1 MINILFLVFLQIP
14 TVELPLKVSGQP
26 GAFIKVPAK
35 TESKFVKWVSI
46 DKGLNIFP
54 VDLLKDS
61 KTLVV
66 TSQITGVYRLFAYV
80 GNEFGP
86 SEPAFTSVV
95 IGDEPAPIP
104 PAPPV
109 NPDSDI
115 KTAAAKEDKD
125 QVKWLSM
132 FYEELAKECQKNDY
146 EFLTD
151 IFKAAK
157 ATINKQFME
166 NELAKLRDVI
176 GKRLNERLPK
186 DSSLKLNQKLRDL
199 LTNEFNQIAKE
210 LKQ

>member
-1 MINILFLVFLQIP
+1 VINLLFLVFLQIP
-14 TVELPLKVSGQP
+14 TIELPANVSGQP
-26 GAFIKVPAK
+26 GAFISVPAK
-35 TESKFVKWVSI
+35 TESKLVKWVSI

-66 TSQITGVYRLFAYV
+66 TSQIQGVYRLFAYV

-86 SEPAFTSVV
+86 SEPAFTSVL
-95 IGDEPAPIP
+95 IGDE

-109 NPDSDI
+109 NPDNDI
-115 KTAAAKEDKD
+115 RTAAAKEDKE

-132 FYEELAKECQKNDY
+132 FYDELSKECQKNNY

-151 IFKAAK
+151 VFKAAK

-166 NELAKLRDVI
+166 NELANLRDVI
-176 GKRLNERLPK
+176 GKRLNQRLPK
-186 DSSLKLNQKLRDL
+186 DGTLKLDQKLRDL
-199 LTNEFNQIAKE
+199 LTSEFNQIAKE

>member
-1 MINILFLVFLQIP
+1 VINLLFLVFFQIP
-14 TVELPLKVSGQP
+14 TIELPAKVSGQP
-26 GAFIKVPAK
+26 GAFISVPAK
-35 TESKFVKWVSI
+35 TESKLVKWVSI

-66 TSQITGVYRLFAYV
+66 TSQIQGVYRLFAYV

-86 SEPAFTSVV
+86 SEPAFTSVL
-95 IGDEPAPIP
+95 IGDEPA

-115 KTAAAKEDKD
+115 KAAAAKEDKE

-132 FYEELAKECQKNDY
+132 FYDELAKECQKNDY

-151 IFKAAK
+151 VFKAAK

-166 NELAKLRDVI
+166 NELANLRDVI

-186 DSSLKLNQKLRDL
+186 DGTLKLDQKLRDL
-199 LTNEFNQIAKE
+199 LTKEFTQIAKE
-210 LKQ
+210 LK

>member
-1 MINILFLVFLQIP
+1 VFLQIP
-14 TVELPLKVSGQP
+14 TIELPARVSGQP
-26 GAFIKVPAK
+26 GAFISVPAK
-35 TESKFVKWVSI
+35 TESKLVKWVSI

-66 TSQITGVYRLFAYV
+66 TSQIQGVYRLFAYV

-86 SEPAFTSVV
+86 SEPAFTSVL
-95 IGDEPAPIP
+95 IGDEPA

-115 KTAAAKEDKD
+115 KAAAAKEDKE

-132 FYEELAKECQKNDY
+132 FYDELAKECQKNDY

-166 NELAKLRDVI
+166 NELANLRDVI

-186 DSSLKLNQKLRDL
+186 DGTLKLDQKLRDL
-199 LTNEFNQIAKE
+199 LTKEFNQIAKE
-210 LKQ
+210 LK

>member
-35 TESKFVKWVSI
+35 TDSKFVKWVSI

-80 GNEFGP
+80 GDVNGP
-86 SEPAFTSVV
+86 SDPAFTSVV

-109 NPDSDI
+109 NPDNDI
-115 KTAAAKEDKD
+115 KAAAAKEDKD

-186 DSSLKLNQKLRDL
+186 DASLKLDQKLRDL
-199 LTNEFNQIAKE
+199 LTNEFNLIAKE

>member
-1 MINILFLVFLQIP
+1 VINLLFLVFLQIP
-14 TVELPLKVSGQP
+14 TIELPARVSGQP
-26 GAFIKVPAK
+26 GAFISVPAK
-35 TESKFVKWVSI
+35 TESKLVKWVSI

-66 TSQITGVYRLFAYV
+66 TSQIQGVYRLFAYV

-86 SEPAFTSVV
+86 SEPAFTSVL
-95 IGDEPAPIP
+95 IGDEPA

-115 KTAAAKEDKD
+115 KAAAAKEDKE

-132 FYEELAKECQKNDY
+132 FYDELAKECQKNDY

-166 NELAKLRDVI
+166 NELANLRDVI

-186 DSSLKLNQKLRDL
+186 DGTLKLDQKLRDL
-199 LTNEFNQIAKE
+199 LTKEFNQIAKE
-210 LKQ
+210 LK

>member
-14 TVELPLKVSGQP
+14 TVVLPLKVSGQP

-80 GNEFGP
+80 GDVNGP

-115 KTAAAKEDKD
+115 KAAAAKEDKD
-125 QVKWLSM
+125 QVKWLSI
-132 FYEELAKECQKNDY
+132 AKECQKNDY

-186 DSSLKLNQKLRDL
+186 DASLKLDQKLRDL
-199 LTNEFNQIAKE
+199 LTNEFNLIAKE

>member
-1 MINILFLVFLQIP
+1 VINLLFLVFLQIP
-14 TVELPLKVSGQP
+14 TIELPAKVSGQP
-26 GAFIKVPAK
+26 GAFISVPAK
-35 TESKFVKWVSI
+35 TESKAVKWVSI

-66 TSQITGVYRLFAYV
+66 TSQIQGVYRLFAYV

-86 SEPAFTSVV
+86 SEPAFTSVL
-95 IGDEPAPIP
+95 IGDEPA

-115 KTAAAKEDKD
+115 KAAAAKEDKD
-125 QVKWLSM
+125 QVKWLCM
-132 FYEELAKECQKNDY
+132 FYDELAKECQKNDY

-166 NELAKLRDVI
+166 NELANLRDVI

-186 DSSLKLNQKLRDL
+186 DGTLKLDQKLRDL
-199 LTNEFNQIAKE
+199 LTKEFNQIAKE
-210 LKQ
+210 LK

>member
-1 MINILFLVFLQIP
+1 MINLLFLVFLQIP
-14 TVELPLKVSGQP
+14 TIELPARVSGQP
-26 GAFIKVPAK
+26 GAFISVPAK
-35 TESKFVKWVSI
+35 TESKLVKWVSI

-66 TSQITGVYRLFAYV
+66 TSQIQGVYRLFAYV

-86 SEPAFTSVV
+86 SEPAFTSVL
-95 IGDEPAPIP
+95 IGDEPA

-115 KTAAAKEDKD
+115 KAAAAKEDKE

-132 FYEELAKECQKNDY
+132 FYDELAKECQKNDY

-166 NELAKLRDVI
+166 NELANLRDVI

-186 DSSLKLNQKLRDL
+186 DGTLKLDQKLRDL
-199 LTNEFNQIAKE
+199 LTKEFTQIAKE
-210 LKQ
+210 LK

>member
-1 MINILFLVFLQIP
+1 MINLLFLVFFQIP
-14 TVELPLKVSGQP
+14 TIELPAKVSGQP
-26 GAFIKVPAK
+26 GAFISVPAK
-35 TESKFVKWVSI
+35 TESKLVKWVSI

-66 TSQITGVYRLFAYV
+66 TSQIQGVYRLFAYV

-86 SEPAFTSVV
+86 SEPAFTSVL
-95 IGDEPAPIP
+95 IGDEPA

-115 KTAAAKEDKD
+115 KAAAAKEDKE

-132 FYEELAKECQKNDY
+132 FYDELAKECQKNDY

-151 IFKAAK
+151 VFKAAK

-166 NELAKLRDVI
+166 NELANLRDVI

-186 DSSLKLNQKLRDL
+186 DGTLKLDQKLRDL
-199 LTNEFNQIAKE
+199 LTKEFTQIAKE
-210 LKQ
+210 LK

>member
-1 MINILFLVFLQIP
+1 VINLLFLVFLQIP
-14 TVELPLKVSGQP
+14 TIELPAKVSGQP
-26 GAFIKVPAK
+26 GAFISVPAK
-35 TESKFVKWVSI
+35 TDSKAVKWVSI

-66 TSQITGVYRLFAYV
+66 TSQIQGVYRLFAYV

-95 IGDEPAPIP
+95 IGDEPAP
-104 PAPPV
+104 APPV

-115 KTAAAKEDKD
+115 KAAAAKEDKE

-132 FYEELAKECQKNDY
+132 FYDELAKECQKNDY

-151 IFKAAK
+151 VFKAAK

-166 NELAKLRDVI
+166 NELANLRDVI
-176 GKRLNERLPK
+176 GKRLNQRLPK
-186 DSSLKLNQKLRDL
+186 DGTLKLDQKLRDL
-199 LTNEFNQIAKE
+199 LTNEFTQIAKE
-210 LKQ
+210 LK

>member
-1 MINILFLVFLQIP
+1 MINLLFLVFLQIP
-14 TVELPLKVSGQP
+14 TIELPAKISGQP
-26 GAFIKVPAK
+26 GAFISVPAK
-35 TESKFVKWVSI
+35 TEAKVVKWVSI

-66 TSQITGVYRLFAYV
+66 TSQIQGVYRLLAYA

-86 SEPAFTSVV
+86 SDPSFTSVV
-95 IGDEPAPIP
+95 IGDEPSPVP
-104 PAPPV
+104 PTPPV
-109 NPDSDI
+109 NPDNDI
-115 KTAAAKEDKD
+115 RAAAAKEDKD

-151 IFKAAK
+151 VFKAAK

-166 NELAKLRDVI
+166 NELSNLRDVI
-176 GKRLNERLPK
+176 GKRLNQRLPK
-186 DSSLKLNQKLRDL
+186 DGTLKLDQKLRDL

-210 LKQ
+210 LK

>member
-1 MINILFLVFLQIP
+1 VINLLFLVFLQIP
-14 TVELPLKVSGQP
+14 TIELPARVSGQP
-26 GAFIKVPAK
+26 GAFISVPAK
-35 TESKFVKWVSI
+35 TESKLVKWVSI

-66 TSQITGVYRLFAYV
+66 TSQIQGVYRLFAYV

-86 SEPAFTSVV
+86 SEPAFTSVL
-95 IGDEPAPIP
+95 IGDEPA

-115 KTAAAKEDKD
+115 KAAAAKEDKE

-132 FYEELAKECQKNDY
+132 FYDELAKECQKNDY

-166 NELAKLRDVI
+166 NELANLRDVI

-186 DSSLKLNQKLRDL
+186 DGTLKLDQKLRDL
-199 LTNEFNQIAKE
+199 LTKEFTQIAKE
-210 LKQ
+210 LK

>member
-1 MINILFLVFLQIP
+1 MINILFLLFFQVP
-14 TVELPLKVSGQP
+14 TIELPARISGQP
-26 GAFIKVPAK
+26 GAFISVPAK

-66 TSQITGVYRLFAYV
+66 TSQIQGVYRLFAYV
-80 GNEFGP
+80 GNESGP
-86 SEPAFTSVV
+86 SDPAFTSVV
-95 IGDEPAPIP
+95 IGDEPAPAP
-104 PAPPV
+104 PTPPV
-109 NPDSDI
+109 NPDGDI
-115 KTAAAKEDKD
+115 KAAASKEDKD

-132 FYEELAKECQKNDY
+132 FYDELAKECQKNDY

-151 IFKAAK
+151 VFKAAK

-166 NELAKLRDVI
+166 NELSNLRDVI
-176 GKRLNERLPK
+176 GKRLNQRLPK
-186 DSSLKLNQKLRDL
+186 DGTLKLDQKLRDL

-210 LKQ
+210 LK

>member
-1 MINILFLVFLQIP
+1 VINLLFLVFLQIP
-14 TVELPLKVSGQP
+14 TIELPARVSGQP
-26 GAFIKVPAK
+26 GAFISVPAK
-35 TESKFVKWVSI
+35 TESKLVKWVSI

-66 TSQITGVYRLFAYV
+66 TSQIQGVYRLFAYV

-86 SEPAFTSVV
+86 SEPAFTSVL
-95 IGDEPAPIP
+95 IGDEPA

-115 KTAAAKEDKD
+115 KAAAAKEDKE

-132 FYEELAKECQKNDY
+132 FYDELAKECQKNDY

-151 IFKAAK
+151 VFKAAK

-166 NELAKLRDVI
+166 NELANLRDVI

-186 DSSLKLNQKLRDL
+186 DGTLKLDQKLRDL
-199 LTNEFNQIAKE
+199 LTKEFTQIAKE
-210 LKQ
+210 LK

>member
-1 MINILFLVFLQIP
+1 MINLLFLVFLQVP
-14 TVELPLKVSGQP
+14 TIELPARVSGQP
-26 GAFIKVPAK
+26 GAFISVPAK

-66 TSQITGVYRLFAYV
+66 TSQTQGVYRLFAYV
-80 GNEFGP
+80 GNESGP
-86 SEPAFTSVV
+86 SDPAFTSVV
-95 IGDEPAPIP
+95 IGDEPAPTP

-115 KTAAAKEDKD
+115 KASAAKEDKD

-132 FYEELAKECQKNDY
+132 FYDELAKECQKNDY

-166 NELAKLRDVI
+166 NELANLRDVI
-176 GKRLNERLPK
+176 GKRLNQRLPK
-186 DSSLKLNQKLRDL
+186 DGALKLDQKLRDL
-199 LTNEFNQIAKE
+199 LTSEFIQISKE

>member
-26 GAFIKVPAK
+26 GSFIKVPAK
-35 TESKFVKWVSI
+35 TDSKFVKWVSI

-80 GNEFGP
+80 GDVNGP
-86 SEPAFTSVV
+86 SDPAFTSVV

-109 NPDSDI
+109 NPDNDI
-115 KTAAAKEDKD
+115 KAAAAKEDKD

-186 DSSLKLNQKLRDL
+186 DASLKLDQKLRDL
-199 LTNEFNQIAKE
+199 LTNEFNLIAKE

>member
-1 MINILFLVFLQIP
+1 VFLQVP
-14 TVELPLKVSGQP
+14 TIELPAKVSGQP
-26 GAFIKVPAK
+26 GAFISVPAK
-35 TESKFVKWVSI
+35 TESKAVKWVSI

-66 TSQITGVYRLFAYV
+66 TSQIQGVYRLFAYV

-95 IGDEPAPIP
+95 IGDEPAP
-104 PAPPV
+104 APPV

-115 KTAAAKEDKD
+115 KAAAAKEDKE

-132 FYEELAKECQKNDY
+132 FYDELAKECQKNDY

-151 IFKAAK
+151 VFKAAK

-166 NELAKLRDVI
+166 NELANLRDVI
-176 GKRLNERLPK
+176 GKRLNQRLPK
-186 DSSLKLNQKLRDL
+186 DGTLKLDQKLRDL
-199 LTNEFNQIAKE
+199 LTNEFTQIAKE
-210 LKQ
+210 LK

>member
-1 MINILFLVFLQIP
+1 
-14 TVELPLKVSGQP
+14 
-26 GAFIKVPAK
+26 
-35 TESKFVKWVSI
+35 
-46 DKGLNIFP
+46 
-54 VDLLKDS
+54 
-61 KTLVV
+61 
-66 TSQITGVYRLFAYV
+66 LFAYV
-80 GNEFGP
+80 GDVNGP

-95 IGDEPAPIP
+95 IGDEPAP
-104 PAPPV
+104 APPV

-115 KTAAAKEDKD
+115 KAAAAKEDKD

-176 GKRLNERLPK
+176 GKRLNEKLPK
-186 DSSLKLNQKLRDL
+186 DASLKLDQKLRDL
-199 LTNEFNQIAKE
+199 LTNEFNLIAKE

>member
-1 MINILFLVFLQIP
+1 MINLLFLVFLQIP
-14 TVELPLKVSGQP
+14 TIELPARVSGQP
-26 GAFIKVPAK
+26 GAFISVPAK
-35 TESKFVKWVSI
+35 TESKLVKWVSI

-66 TSQITGVYRLFAYV
+66 TSQIQGVYRLFAYV

-86 SEPAFTSVV
+86 SEPAFTSVL
-95 IGDEPAPIP
+95 IGDEPA

-115 KTAAAKEDKD
+115 KAAAAKEDKD
-125 QVKWLSM
+125 QVKWLCM
-132 FYEELAKECQKNDY
+132 FYDELAKECQKNDY

-166 NELAKLRDVI
+166 NELANLRDVI

-186 DSSLKLNQKLRDL
+186 DGTLKLDQKLRDL
-199 LTNEFNQIAKE
+199 LTKEFTQIAKE
-210 LKQ
+210 LK